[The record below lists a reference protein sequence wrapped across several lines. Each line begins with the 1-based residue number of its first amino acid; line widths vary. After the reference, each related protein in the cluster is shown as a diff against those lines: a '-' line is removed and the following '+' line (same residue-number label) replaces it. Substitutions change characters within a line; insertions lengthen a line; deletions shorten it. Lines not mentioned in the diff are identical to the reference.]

1 MLDKYYNR
9 GKIEQ
14 IDKII
19 LFILLAM
26 MCIIPMI
33 VHSYNSTNYSPIFTL
48 SIYSSGQRIEI
59 FNFYKTAVLYL
70 GTAIVFLLFM
80 YKILFLKEAL
90 KNRKINILLLI
101 LTIGVIF
108 SVIISDY
115 KDIALFGNID
125 RFEGALAWFCYIII
139 FFVLYNIKIDVKNFK
154 LFYFGLFP
162 FMIIN
167 LFLGLFEF
175 FGINILDYEIIK
187 LLLGGGELSGTFWT
201 TLYHYNFMSGIA
213 SVIFGVSLLYML
225 LEKNTKRKIWILL
238 GEVMS
243 FTMIL
248 TSASSSGFITMIISI
263 PIILILAWRFVNKKD
278 FCVWLGVVFITNLII
293 YLILNSFD
301 SKIYEESFSIFGKLN
316 SISIFIIPALI
327 LIIVAVLM
335 TMKLV
340 NKKRFFD
347 YTTILFVGFVS
358 IGLIVFSYNLYKENK
373 EIEKNPNTTIAR
385 MSDSKIFQKINELST
400 DRLNIWCKTIELIDN
415 PILGNGFDTFPY
427 KIISEGKHGTINSFG
442 ETIDKPHNWY
452 ITVLYGSGIIGLIG
466 LVGTILIL
474 IKGAFYSCVDRKE
487 NKYLYI
493 FTIGL
498 LAYTIQGL
506 FNDSFV
512 GTAVI
517 FWIFAGLA
525 ANQIL
530 QYKDIEV
537 LIE

>member
-14 IDKII
+14 VDKII

-26 MCIIPMI
+26 MCVIPMI
-33 VHSYNSTNYSPIFTL
+33 VHSYDSTNYSPIFTL

-70 GTAIVFLLFM
+70 GTSIVFLFFM
-80 YKILFLKEAL
+80 YKIVFLKENL

-108 SVIISDY
+108 SVIVSDY

-125 RFEGALAWFCYIII
+125 RFEGSLAWFCYIII
-139 FFVLYNIKIDVKNFK
+139 FFVLYNIKIDAKDLK

-167 LFLGLFEF
+167 LSLGLFEF
-175 FGINILDYEIIK
+175 FGVNILDYKIVK
-187 LLLGGGELSGTFWT
+187 LILGGGELSGTFWT

-213 SVIFGVSLLYML
+213 SAIFGVSLLYIL
-225 LEKNTKRKIWILL
+225 LEKNMKRKIWILL

-248 TSASSSGFITMIISI
+248 TSTSSSGFITMIISI
-263 PIILILAWRFVNKKD
+263 PIILILAWRFVDKKD
-278 FCVWLGVVFITNLII
+278 LYVWVGITFIINLII
-293 YLILNSFD
+293 YMVLNSFN

-316 SISIFIIPALI
+316 SISAFIIPGLI
-327 LIIVAVLM
+327 LIIIAILM
-335 TMKLV
+335 ITKFV
-340 NKKRFFD
+340 NKKKFFN
-347 YTTILFVGFVS
+347 YTTILFVGVIS
-358 IGLIVFSYNLYKENK
+358 IGLILFSYNLYKENK
-373 EIEKNPNTTIAR
+373 AIEANTTITR
-385 MSDSKIFQKINELST
+385 MADSKTFQKVNELST
-400 DRLNIWCKTIELIDN
+400 DRLNIWGKTIELIDN
-415 PILGNGFDTFPY
+415 PILGNGFDTLPY
-427 KIISEGKHGTINSFG
+427 KIISEGKHGTLNSFG
-442 ETIDKPHNWY
+442 DTIDKPHNWY
-452 ITVLYGSGIIGLIG
+452 ITVLYGSGIVGLVG

-493 FTIGL
+493 FTIGV
-498 LAYTIQGL
+498 LAYTIQGI
-506 FNDSFV
+506 FNDSFT
-512 GTAVI
+512 GTSVI
-517 FWIFAGLA
+517 FWVFAGLV
-525 ANQIL
+525 ANQIFRFENS
-530 QYKDIEV
+530 KNEF
-537 LIE
+537 